1 MYNAELEG
9 IDGELKL
16 TLEAAATGMLANNL
30 TTEQEGF
37 ALDARQ
43 GRKLN
48 EQKLDKELVDG
59 MQVTVEEGAES
70 CVSFTASEGYHMHF
84 ILRRA
89 PTTFSGDAI
98 TGASTEEAAYP
109 TGIAQAVEGD
119 RYYYNGTQEEDVGN
133 SYRCVLGGNE
143 ETALWVF
150 DGNLRGIP
158 GKGSV
163 SFVNGKSPN
172 SEGDARITGE
182 DIVLSEEDGTAISA
196 SLREK
201 LNIRSIYNA
210 LDLEMEGYVL
220 DARQGKALKGLLDG
234 LSSEVG
240 KKLAVANVANNLMTE
255 QEGFALDARQGKALK
270 GLLDGLSS
278 EVGKKLAVANVA
290 NNLTTEQEGCALD
303 ARQGKA
309 LATLANGKASK
320 TTATAS
326 LAVASWSGSG
336 PYTQTV
342 SVSGVTANNAVV
354 VAPAPESFTAWGES
368 AVYASA
374 QAAGKLTFTA
384 AVKPTAALTVNV
396 LCIN

>member
-1 MYNAELEG
+1 
-9 IDGELKL
+9 
-16 TLEAAATGMLANNL
+16 
-30 TTEQEGF
+30 
-37 ALDARQ
+37 
-43 GRKLN
+43 
-48 EQKLDKELVDG
+48 
-59 MQVTVEEGAES
+59 
-70 CVSFTASEGYHMHF
+70 
-84 ILRRA
+84 
-89 PTTFSGDAI
+89 
-98 TGASTEEAAYP
+98 
-109 TGIAQAVEGD
+109 
-119 RYYYNGTQEEDVGN
+119 
-133 SYRCVLGGNE
+133 
-143 ETALWVF
+143 
-150 DGNLRGIP
+150 
-158 GKGSV
+158 
-163 SFVNGKSPN
+163 
-172 SEGDARITGE
+172 
-182 DIVLSEEDGTAISA
+182 
-196 SLREK
+196 
-201 LNIRSIYNA
+201 
-210 LDLEMEGYVL
+210 MEGYVL
-220 DARQGKALKGLLDG
+220 DARQGKA
-234 LSSEVG
+234 
-240 KKLAVANVANNLMTE
+240 M
-255 QEGFALDARQGKALK
+255 K